1 MYAWGKREK
10 SLSSNIEVGNKQ
22 GRAWKKNENKEDS
35 RVQYKL
41 IHEDKGFAK

>member
-1 MYAWGKREK
+1 MHGVRER
-10 SLSSNIEVGNKQ
+10 SLYLQTLKQ
-22 GRAWKKNENKEDS
+22 AISKVELEKKNENKEDS